1 MKLTKITANLDLY
14 PEDIRKLIE
23 ASPIF
28 DSSSSPEAMV
38 LFIDK
43 DEGYFLKSA
52 EKGALTNEAELGQ
65 YFYKKDLAPEILL
78 YSSLEKD
85 FLLTRKARGAD
96 ATDKR
101 YLEEPKRLAAK
112 MGEVLRYLHEL
123 DFDNC
128 PVKDRMKSYF
138 ELAETNA
145 GKDKYDLSFGD
156 FQTKEE
162 ALAAMREGKKILKCD
177 TLIHGD
183 FCLPNIIFDDWN
195 FSSFIDLGG
204 GGVGDR
210 HVDIFWG
217 AWTLN
222 FNLKTDAY
230 RDIFFD
236 AYGKEHINPEALAS
250 VSAAEI
256 FG

>member
-1 MKLTKITANLDLY
+1 MILTKITPNFEHFPDEL
-14 PEDIRKLIE
+14 RKFTE
-23 ASPIF
+23 GYDVF
-28 DSSSSPEAMV
+28 DSSSSPEAKV

-52 EKGALTNEAELGQ
+52 KKGALTNEAELGK
-65 YFYKKDLAPEILL
+65 YFHKKGLAPEVLL
-78 YSSLEKD
+78 YASLEKD
-85 FLLTRKARGAD
+85 FLLTKKARGAD

-101 YLEEPKRLAAK
+101 YLDEPKKLAAK
-112 MGEVLRYLHEL
+112 IGEFLRELHEL
-123 DFDNC
+123 DFDDC

-138 ELAETNA
+138 ELAEKNA
-145 GKDKYDLSFGD
+145 ALDKYDLSFGS
-156 FQTKEE
+156 FRTKEE
-162 ALAAMREGKKILKCD
+162 ALRVARDGKKILKCD

-183 FCLPNIIFDDWN
+183 YCLPNIIFDDWK
-195 FSSFIDLGG
+195 FSSFIDLGSS
-204 GGVGDR
+204 GVGDR

-222 FNLKTDAY
+222 FNLKTDDY

-236 AYGKEHINPEALAS
+236 AYGKERIDAEALAI